1 MLTRWIP
8 RTRWQAFAIHL
19 SLSALIAATLV
30 AIILFLWYPAP
41 YFQSM
46 GGRDLLAL
54 MVGVDVVLGP
64 AITLIIYRLGKK
76 GLAFDLAV
84 IAVLQVAALVYG
96 AYIVFEA
103 RPVFT
108 VYSVDRF
115 ESVVANAV
123 DPGSLARTKRP
134 EFASLPLTGPRLAGS
149 RLPTDPEARTKIMFD
164 SIGGGPDIHNLP
176 EYYVP
181 YEEVAADAVKR
192 AKPLSRL
199 RSQNTTHPDELAEL
213 DRLVAKSGRPID
225 DFAYLPLSVRTG
237 NMSVVIDAK
246 TGAVLG
252 MVALDP
258 WW

>member
-1 MLTRWIP
+1 MMTRYIP
-8 RTRWQAFAIHL
+8 KNRWQAFAVHL
-19 SLSALIAATLV
+19 TLSALIAATLV
-30 AIILFLWYPAP
+30 AIILYLWYPGP
-41 YFQSM
+41 FFQTM

-64 AITLIIYRLGKK
+64 AITLVIYRLGKK
-76 GLAFDLAV
+76 GLRFDLAV
-84 IAVLQVAALVYG
+84 IAVLQVSALVYG
-96 AYIVFEA
+96 AYVVFEA

-115 ESVVANAV
+115 ESVVTNAV
-123 DPGSLARTKRP
+123 DRASLAKAKRP
-134 EFASLPLTGPRLAGS
+134 EFASLSLTGPRLVGS
-149 RLPTDPEARTKIMFD
+149 RLPTDPAERTKLMFD
-164 SIGGGPDIHNLP
+164 SIGGGPDIQNLP
-176 EYYVP
+176 ELYVP
-181 YEEVAADAVKR
+181 YEEVAPDAVKK

-199 RSQNTTHPDELAEL
+199 RSQNAAHPDELADL

-225 DFAYLPLSVRTG
+225 DLGYLPLQVRNG
-237 NMSVVIDAK
+237 SMSVIVDGK